1 MKEWLRSVGLLL
13 IFAGGLVIFV
23 MIAADFLFVVG
34 NEDGEGIDA
43 AGDSFVVPAI
53 AILLGAVFASIG
65 TWFRA
70 AKRGK

>member
-1 MKEWLRSVGLLL
+1 MKGWLRSVGLLL

-23 MIAADFLFVVG
+23 MIAAEFFSVMG
-34 NEDGEGIDA
+34 NEDGEGIDV
-43 AGDSFVVPAI
+43 AGDSFMVPAI